1 MITLWLTGCGAPTGL
16 TVHCWVNVRP
26 V

>member
-1 MITLWLTGCGAPTGL
+1 MITLWLTGGGAPTGL